1 GSIEDKLS
9 NFSLEKG
16 TIKEEIKRISPE
28 LEKLRD
34 AVEKR
39 NKQLRT
45 LEKRINEITDRIY
58 KDFSK
63 SVGVANIREYEE
75 NRLKDA
81 QNVAEE
87 RLNLSSQLSKL
98 KYQLEYEQNR
108 DMNSRI
114 QELESS
120 VSALENDLKHVQ
132 NKESEA
138 KLAAEK
144 ATEEINQL
152 KDEAKGIL

>member
-1 GSIEDKLS
+1 MFTLQL
-9 NFSLEKG
+9 N
-16 TIKEEIKRISPE
+16 
-28 LEKLRD
+28 D
-34 AVEKR
+34 AVDKR
-39 NKQLRT
+39 NAEIRK

-98 KYQLEYEQNR
+98 KYQCVPYSLF
-108 DMNSRI
+108 
-114 QELESS
+114 
-120 VSALENDLKHVQ
+120 
-132 NKESEA
+132 
-138 KLAAEK
+138 
-144 ATEEINQL
+144 T
-152 KDEAKGIL
+152 

>member
-1 GSIEDKLS
+1 MLLIVYALQ
-9 NFSLEKG
+9 
-16 TIKEEIKRISPE
+16 
-28 LEKLRD
+28 LRD

-39 NKQLRT
+39 NAELRK

-75 NRLKDA
+75 NQLKDA

-98 KYQLEYEQNR
+98 KYQCVPSSFIFSNH
-108 DMNSRI
+108 NSCNCLKATCI
-114 QELESS
+114 IINTSCLNAFVSLQGTYMHVLCLLCILKPTS
-120 VSALENDLKHVQ
+120 SALNSCQIGE
-132 NKESEA
+132 
-138 KLAAEK
+138 
-144 ATEEINQL
+144 
-152 KDEAKGIL
+152 